1 MQPMSDTTRRL
12 GAVLRQHLPPAASLP
27 PELKALLLRLALAE
41 AERRH
46 YGGSTNPA
54 ASFPQVAAGRP

>member
-46 YGGSTNPA
+46 YGPA